1 MQTGLFRRPGKP
13 IRLTNGPL
21 PYSLPI
27 PSRNGK
33 QIFVLG
39 TKQRGELVRYDMK
52 SHAFVPFLAGIS
64 ATDPTFSRDGK
75 WVAYLSYPEH
85 TVWRS
90 RIDGT
95 ERLQLTF
102 LPMNARFPAISP
114 DGTKVAFHTAKNEL
128 FVVDMQGGQQQKIS
142 DNAFFASWSPD
153 GNYLF
158 YKVASAPYG
167 SQIADLRTG
176 KSSAV
181 PSSDGTSG
189 GYWLS
194 ENSVMAH
201 NAQGTKFLVFNL
213 KKQQWADIPGIS
225 GDIGNFDPSSDNKY
239 LYYTTEGADPK
250 VFRYRFADHQIET
263 ITSLKDI
270 HRVINYQATQINV
283 APDGSPIFTRDT
295 GYQEVFA
302 LNLRWP

>member
-1 MQTGLFRRPGKP
+1 
-13 IRLTNGPL
+13 
-21 PYSLPI
+21 
-27 PSRNGK
+27 
-33 QIFVLG
+33 
-39 TKQRGELVRYDMK
+39 
-52 SHAFVPFLAGIS
+52 
-64 ATDPTFSRDGK
+64 
-75 WVAYLSYPEH
+75 
-85 TVWRS
+85 VWRS

-239 LYYTTEGADPK
+239 LYYTTEGADPN